1 MANSSGALVSQA
13 AFDTQP
19 EIFQGQPCQRLT
31 LPSGDSVLVALQGA
45 HLLSWVAQGRE
56 RLFLSERNVWDG
68 QAAIRGGVPVCFPQF
83 NQRGDLPKHGFA
95 RNVAWQFVAGQV
107 DNNSLSAKHVHSLDD
122 FADIKNNT
130 NSSDINF
137 ASGAHMRF
145 QLTAN
150 AQTLALWPQQF
161 VATLHVSLKP
171 NQLQITLQVQ
181 NTDTRPLLF
190 TGALHT
196 YFAVH
201 NIANTQLTGLQGQAE
216 WNAVTDQH
224 GTANEVLRF
233 DGEFDRVYQAAPHAL
248 QLQDANGTLQIEQ
261 SPSWGQSVVW
271 NPGAT
276 KCATLSDM
284 PPDGYQHMLC
294 VEAAQV
300 YEPISVAPS
309 QTWQGWQ
316 RLSLV

>member
-1 MANSSGALVSQA
+1 MANSSGALEPQA

-45 HLLSWVAQGRE
+45 HVLSWVAQGRE
-56 RLFLSERNVWDG
+56 RLFLSERNVWNG

-95 RNVAWQFVAGQV
+95 RNVAWQFVTAQEGGNFV
-107 DNNSLSAKHVHSLDD
+107 DAAHGHARDELVA
-122 FADIKNNT
+122 T
-130 NSSDINF
+130 NPSDIDNT
-137 ASGAHMRF
+137 SGACMRF

-150 AQTLALWPQQF
+150 PQTLALWPQQF

-181 NTDTRPLLF
+181 NTDTHPLLF

-196 YFAVH
+196 YFAVQH
-201 NIANTQLTGLQGQAE
+201 IANTQLTGLQGQAE

-248 QLQDANGTLQIEQ
+248 QLQDAQGTLQIEQ

-300 YEPISVAPS
+300 YEPIRVDPS

>member
-1 MANSSGALVSQA
+1 MANSSGALEPQA
-13 AFDTQP
+13 AFDIQP

-45 HLLSWVAQGRE
+45 HVLSWVVQGRE

-95 RNVAWQFVAGQV
+95 RNVAWQFVTAQEGGNFV
-107 DNNSLSAKHVHSLDD
+107 DAAHGNAKHEFVANNTSDNN
-122 FADIKNNT
+122 I
-130 NSSDINF
+130 

-161 VATLHVSLKP
+161 VATLDVFLKP
-171 NQLQITLQVQ
+171 NQLQITLKVN

-196 YFAVH
+196 YFAVQH
-201 NIANTQLTGLQGQAE
+201 IANTQLTGLQGQAE

-233 DGEFDRVYQAAPHAL
+233 HGEFDRVYQAAPHAL
-248 QLQDANGTLQIEQ
+248 QLQDAQGTLQIEQ

-300 YEPISVAPS
+300 FEPISVAPS

>member
-1 MANSSGALVSQA
+1 MANSSGALEPQA

-19 EIFQGQPCQRLT
+19 EIFHGQPCQRLR

-45 HLLSWVAQGRE
+45 HVLSWVAQGRE

-95 RNVAWQFVAGQV
+95 RNVAWQLVTRQV
-107 DNNSLSAKHVHSLDD
+107 NDSLASAKHEATKAN
-122 FADIKNNT
+122 ADT
-130 NSSDINF
+130 SV
-137 ASGAHMRF
+137 AHMCL

-150 AQTLALWPQQF
+150 EQTLALWPQQF

-181 NTDTRPLLF
+181 NTDTHPLLF

-196 YFAVH
+196 YFAVQH
-201 NIANTQLTGLQGQAE
+201 IANTQLTGLQGQAE

-233 DGEFDRVYQAAPHAL
+233 DSEFDRVYQAAPQAL
-248 QLQDANGTLQIEQ
+248 QLQDAQGNLQIEQ

-300 YEPISVAPS
+300 YEPIRVAPS

>member
-1 MANSSGALVSQA
+1 
-13 AFDTQP
+13 
-19 EIFQGQPCQRLT
+19 
-31 LPSGDSVLVALQGA
+31 
-45 HLLSWVAQGRE
+45 
-56 RLFLSERNVWDG
+56 
-68 QAAIRGGVPVCFPQF
+68 
-83 NQRGDLPKHGFA
+83 
-95 RNVAWQFVAGQV
+95 
-107 DNNSLSAKHVHSLDD
+107 
-122 FADIKNNT
+122 
-130 NSSDINF
+130 
-137 ASGAHMRF
+137 MRF

-150 AQTLALWPQQF
+150 AQTLPLWPQQF

-171 NQLQITLQVQ
+171 NQLQITLQVN
-181 NTDTRPLLF
+181 NTDAQPLLF

-248 QLQDANGTLQIEQ
+248 QLQDAQGTLQIEQ

-276 KCATLSDM
+276 KCAALSDM

-300 YEPISVAPS
+300 YEPIRVDPS

>member
-1 MANSSGALVSQA
+1 MANSSGALEPQA

-45 HLLSWVAQGRE
+45 HVLSWVAQGRE
-56 RLFLSERNVWDG
+56 RLFLSERNVWNG

-95 RNVAWQFVAGQV
+95 RNVAWQLVTGQEGGNFVDAAHEHAKQELV
-107 DNNSLSAKHVHSLDD
+107 AANTRDN
-122 FADIKNNT
+122 
-130 NSSDINF
+130 NF

-150 AQTLALWPQQF
+150 AQTLALWPQHF

-171 NQLQITLQVQ
+171 NQLQITLQVH
-181 NTDTRPLLF
+181 NADTHPLLF

-196 YFAVH
+196 YFSVQH
-201 NIANTQLTGLQGQAE
+201 IASTQLTGLQGQAE
-216 WNAVTDQH
+216 WNALTDQH

-233 DGEFDRVYQAAPHAL
+233 DGEFDRVYQAATHPL
-248 QLQDANGTLQIEQ
+248 QLQDAQGALQIEQ
-261 SPSWGQSVVW
+261 SPSWGQSVAW

-300 YEPISVAPS
+300 YEPIRVDPS